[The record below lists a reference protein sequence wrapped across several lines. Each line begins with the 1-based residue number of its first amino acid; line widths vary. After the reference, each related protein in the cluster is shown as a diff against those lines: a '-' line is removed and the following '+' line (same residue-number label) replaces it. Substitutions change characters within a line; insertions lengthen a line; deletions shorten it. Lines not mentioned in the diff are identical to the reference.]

1 VTAVHQLWTWVFEP
15 GFFSSAPVRV
25 AAVIGGVVA
34 IVSAVT
40 GVFTVMRG
48 QSFGGHALGDV
59 SAAGG
64 SGALLVGLSPV
75 AGFVGLGILGAGVMD
90 MIGVQRVRG
99 RDLATG
105 IVLGAAIGLSAL
117 FLYLDSATGAT
128 TGATT
133 QILFG
138 SIFTITSGT
147 IPAVVACSA
156 VALISILAAWRPL
169 LLSTVSTDIA
179 TARGIPVRLVGL
191 LYMLALAV
199 SVGLSSLAVGAILS
213 TALLIGPAATALR
226 LTRAVGRAIAVA
238 CLVGVGATWLGLLL
252 AYDSYY
258 WGTSHQGLPVSFF
271 IVAVVFAA
279 YLLSGVTASRAAGG
293 RRGPVTL
300 AAASLAR
307 DQVTTG
313 P

>member
-1 VTAVHQLWTWVFEP
+1 MHQLWTWVFEP
-15 GFFSSAPVRV
+15 GFFSSAPVRI
-25 AAVIGGVVA
+25 AAVTGGVAA

-64 SGALLVGLSPV
+64 SGALLAGLSPLP
-75 AGFVGLGILGAGVMD
+75 GFVGLGIIGAGVMD
-90 MIGVQRVRG
+90 MIGVRKVRG

-117 FLYLDSATGAT
+117 FLYLTSVSGAT
-128 TGATT
+128 TGAPA

-138 SIFTITSGT
+138 SIFTITSAT
-147 IPAVVACSA
+147 IPAVVILSVIA
-156 VALISILAAWRPL
+156 VACIVAVWRPL
-169 LLSTVSTDIA
+169 LLDTVSPDLA
-179 TARGIPVRLVGL
+179 AARGVPVRLVGL
-191 LYMLALAV
+191 AYMLALAV

-226 LTRAVGRAIAVA
+226 LTRTAGRAVAAA
-238 CLVGVGATWLGLLL
+238 CLIGVGATWLGILL

-258 WGTSHQGLPVSFF
+258 WSAAHQGLPVSFF
-271 IVAVVFAA
+271 IVAVIFAS
-279 YLLSGVTASRAAGG
+279 YLVSGFPSARPSGG
-293 RRGPVTL
+293 RRDTASPASPAHEHI
-300 AAASLAR
+300 AA
-307 DQVTTG
+307 
-313 P
+313 

>member
-1 VTAVHQLWTWVFEP
+1 MHQLWTWVFEP

-25 AAVIGGVVA
+25 AAVTGGVAAV
-34 IVSAVT
+34 VSAVT

-64 SGALLVGLSPV
+64 SGALLVGLNPLL
-75 AGFVGLGILGAGVMD
+75 GFVGLGIIGAGVMD
-90 MIGVQRVRG
+90 TIGVRRVRG

-117 FLYLDSATGAT
+117 FLYLTSVSGAT
-128 TGATT
+128 TGAPA

-138 SIFTITSGT
+138 SIFTITSAT
-147 IPAVVACSA
+147 IPAVVILSVIA
-156 VALISILAAWRPL
+156 VASIAAVWRPL
-169 LLSTVSTDIA
+169 LLSSVSPDLA
-179 TARGIPVRLVGL
+179 AARGVPVRLVGL

-226 LTRAVGRAIAVA
+226 LTRTVGWALAVA
-238 CLVGVGATWLGLLL
+238 CLLGAGATWLGILL

-258 WGTSHQGLPVSFF
+258 WSAAHQGLPVSFF
-271 IVAVVFAA
+271 IVAVIFAG
-279 YLLSGVTASRAAGG
+279 YLFSGFPAARAAAG
-293 RRGPVTL
+293 RRD
-300 AAASLAR
+300 AAVPPPASPAHEKIAA
-307 DQVTTG
+307 
-313 P
+313 